1 MRSATQVDAEV
12 LSKAVNL
19 KIVGRAGIGVDNV
32 DVETATKKGII
43 VANAP
48 QSNIISAAEHTV
60 ALLLA
65 QCRHIAQ
72 ANASLKSG
80 KWERSKFEGVE
91 VYDKVLGL
99 VGLGRIGTL
108 VAARVRGLGMK
119 VIAYDPYVSKE
130 KFAQLGIERADKLES
145 LLRVADFISVH
156 LPKTPET
163 IGMFGAKEF
172 AMMKDGVRL
181 VNTARGGIYEEK
193 ALVAALKSGKV
204 ASAAFD
210 VFEKEPCTE
219 SPLFD
224 FPQVI
229 VTPHLGASTAE
240 AQDKAGVMIAEQ
252 VVAALK
258 GQFVSNA
265 VNIVAIAPEAME
277 ALKPFLPLA
286 EQLGKVLV
294 QIIEGQLEEIEVE
307 YAGHIS
313 EYDTKLLTIALL
325 KGIFDR
331 VAAEPVNYVNALLIA
346 EERGIK
352 VKESKLASSTDYVNL
367 IKVGT
372 RSDGQRIFVGGTLI
386 GKKNEPRFVQMYDF
400 EIDMA
405 PSKYMAFFRYT
416 DVPGMI
422 GKVGTILGQEN
433 INIASMQ
440 VGRKKIHGE
449 AVMGVNVDSPIP
461 ETVLQEIVKQAGI
474 EEAKAIVL

>member
-1 MRSATQVDAEV
+1 VAS
-12 LSKAVNL
+12 
-19 KIVGRAGIGVDNV
+19 RA
-32 DVETATKKGII
+32 
-43 VANAP
+43 
-48 QSNIISAAEHTV
+48 
-60 ALLLA
+60 
-65 QCRHIAQ
+65 
-72 ANASLKSG
+72 
-80 KWERSKFEGVE
+80 
-91 VYDKVLGL
+91 
-99 VGLGRIGTL
+99 
-108 VAARVRGLGMK
+108 RGLGMK

-163 IGMFGAKEF
+163 IGMFGEKEF
-172 AMMKDGVRL
+172 ALMKDGVRL

-193 ALVAALKSGKV
+193 ALLKALESGKV

-210 VFEKEPCTE
+210 VFEKEPCTN
-219 SPLFD
+219 SPLFK
-224 FPQVI
+224 FNQVV
-229 VTPHLGASTAE
+229 VTPHLGASTTE

-265 VNIVAIAPEAME
+265 VNIVSIAPEAME

-294 QIIEGQLEEIEVE
+294 QMIEGQLEEIEVE
-307 YAGHIS
+307 YTGHIS
-313 EYDTKLLTIALL
+313 EYDTKLLTIAIL
-325 KGIFDR
+325 KGIFDQ

-352 VKESKLASSTDYVNL
+352 VKESKVASSTDYVNL

-372 RSDGQRIFVGGTLI
+372 RADGQHVSVGGTLI

-422 GKVGTILGQEN
+422 GKVGTILGREN

-461 ETVLQEIVKQAGI
+461 ESLLQEIVQQAGI
-474 EEAKAIVL
+474 AEAKAIIL

>member
-1 MRSATQVDAEV
+1 
-12 LSKAVNL
+12 
-19 KIVGRAGIGVDNV
+19 
-32 DVETATKKGII
+32 
-43 VANAP
+43 
-48 QSNIISAAEHTV
+48 
-60 ALLLA
+60 
-65 QCRHIAQ
+65 
-72 ANASLKSG
+72 
-80 KWERSKFEGVE
+80 
-91 VYDKVLGL
+91 
-99 VGLGRIGTL
+99 
-108 VAARVRGLGMK
+108 MK

-163 IGMFGAKEF
+163 IGMFGEKEF
-172 AMMKDGVRL
+172 ALMKDGVRL
-181 VNTARGGIYEEK
+181 VNTARGGIYKEK
-193 ALVAALKSGKV
+193 ALLKALESGKV

-210 VFEKEPCTE
+210 VFEKEPCTN
-219 SPLFD
+219 SPLFK
-224 FPQVI
+224 FNQVV
-229 VTPHLGASTAE
+229 VTPHLGASTTE

-265 VNIVAIAPEAME
+265 VNIVSIAPEAME

-294 QIIEGQLEEIEVE
+294 QMIEGQLEEIEVE
-307 YAGHIS
+307 YTGHIS
-313 EYDTKLLTIALL
+313 EYDTKLLTIAIL
-325 KGIFDR
+325 KGIFDQ

-352 VKESKLASSTDYVNL
+352 VKESKVASSTDYVNL

-372 RSDGQRIFVGGTLI
+372 RADSQRVSVGGTLI

-422 GKVGTILGQEN
+422 GKVGTILGREN

-461 ETVLQEIVKQAGI
+461 ESLLQEIVQQAGI
-474 EEAKAIVL
+474 AEAKAIIL